1 MTNKTSLDGPDDA
14 DRESD
19 TPIGQ
24 PEGPSRRRFLQMV
37 GLGLAAPAVLRFG
50 AACADDTVKL
60 KPITDG
66 ASSFPQS
73 IASGDP
79 RPDSIVLWARAVDAT
94 ATGDL
99 TLTLLVSETEDMADP
114 FVSQTLTASAANDYV
129 VKIRLS
135 GLDAATRYY
144 YRFVYESPDL
154 RLGSRI
160 GRTKTAPAA
169 DADVPV
175 KFALVSCQDFIGRY
189 YHSYAKM
196 LTMVD
201 ELDVVV
207 HIGDY
212 IYETTGDPTFQSSPS
227 GARGVYFTDTA
238 GAIAFKDD
246 TGKVTHYA
254 AQSLS
259 NYRELYKTYR
269 TDPHL
274 QAIHEKVPFVFVWD
288 DHEFSDD
295 CWGDTATYFDG
306 RVDENGQTT
315 RRANAER
322 ANFEFLPSGNGLNA
336 AGNALDIGTK
346 VPVSDP
352 STVIYRD
359 FRFGKHCHLV
369 MTDTRTYRPDHAVPE
384 DVHYARMAIDE
395 AGLVAAGIDPEALA
409 EGGANLYPTVVDI
422 DATAYAAYKPL
433 LLAAVT
439 KQYQAELPGETEAQ
453 ALARATAQV
462 KGHWS
467 AVAINTLLAAD
478 ITAARVTALDVSATS
493 ALARGATYDHLR
505 FSSGTLFA
513 SDGLHARYLVEK
525 KHYEAMAKARYAAN
539 PASQDVFGATQ
550 EAWLRTTLQSSTATW
565 KVLATSISLT
575 SMILDVSEAG
585 FPAVL
590 ANDPDRD
597 LVIEGLGIFR
607 NLLKSPF
614 LFSVDQWD
622 GFPQKRDE
630 MLDLLRGIPNSIIV
644 SGDIHSFYATEH
656 AKGTGAHN
664 VVEFTGGGI
673 ASESFK
679 GFARGKVDSVAA
691 GISALPTVAAVI
703 KHLEDFLMSAYPE
716 LKFANDDTAGF
727 VTVALDGNECNTTMY
742 LAPIE
747 HVKVDTAGDA
757 TAAIAPYEAVAF
769 KVKNGV
775 LTKV

>member
-1 MTNKTSLDGPDDA
+1 MTNKD
-14 DRESD
+14 
-19 TPIGQ
+19 
-24 PEGPSRRRFLQMV
+24 PSRRRFLQLV

-60 KPITDG
+60 RPITDG
-66 ASSFPQS
+66 ASYFPQS

-79 RPDSIVLWARAVDAT
+79 RPDSIVLWARAVDAA

-99 TLTLLVSETEDMADP
+99 KLTLLVSETEDMADP
-114 FVSQTLTASAANDYV
+114 SVTQTLTANAANDYV

-160 GRTKTAPAA
+160 GRTKTAPTA

-175 KFALVSCQDFIGRY
+175 KFALVCCQDFIGRY

-207 HIGDY
+207 HLGDY
-212 IYETTGDPTFQSSPS
+212 VYETTGDPTFQASPS

-238 GAIAFKDD
+238 GAIAFQDD
-246 TGKVTHYA
+246 SGKVTHYA
-254 AQSLS
+254 AQSLA

-269 TDPHL
+269 SDPDL
-274 QAIHEKVPFVFVWD
+274 QAVHEKVPFVFVWD

-295 CWGDTATYFDG
+295 CWADNATYFDG

-315 RRANAER
+315 RRGNAER
-322 ANFEFLPSGNGLNA
+322 ANFEFLPSGHGLNT

-346 VPVSDP
+346 VPVTDSG
-352 STVIYRD
+352 TFIYRD

-369 MTDTRTYRPDHAVPE
+369 MSDTRTYRPDHLLPE
-384 DVHYARMAIDE
+384 DVHYARVSIDA
-395 AGLVAAGIDPEALA
+395 AGLVAAGIDPEALGD
-409 EGGANLYPTVVDI
+409 GGVNLYPTVVDI
-422 DATAYAAYKPL
+422 DDAAYAAYKPL
-433 LLAAVT
+433 LLAAVV
-439 KQYQAELPGETEAQ
+439 KQYQAELPTETEAQ
-453 ALARATAQV
+453 ATARATAQV

-467 AVAINTLLAAD
+467 AVAINALLKDD
-478 ITAARVTALDVSATS
+478 ITAARVTALDVSTTS
-493 ALARGATYDHLR
+493 VLTRGATYDHLR
-505 FSSGTLFA
+505 FSAETLFA
-513 SDGLHARYLVEK
+513 ADGLHARYLVEK
-525 KHYEAMAKARYAAN
+525 KHYEAMAKARYAAD

-550 EAWLRTTLQSSTATW
+550 ETWLRTTLQGSTATW
-565 KVLATSISLT
+565 KMLASSISMT
-575 SMILDVSEAG
+575 SMILDVSAAG

-590 ANDPDRD
+590 ANHPDRD
-597 LVIEGLGIFR
+597 LVIEGLGLFR
-607 NLLKSPF
+607 NLLRSPF

-622 GFPQKRDE
+622 GFPQKRDAL
-630 MLDLLRGIPNSIIV
+630 LDLLRGIPNSLIL

-656 AKGTGAHN
+656 VKGTGAN
-664 VVEFTGGGI
+664 GVVEFTGGGI
-673 ASESFK
+673 SSESFK
-679 GFARGKVDSVAA
+679 GFVRAKVDSVAA
-691 GISALPTVAAVI
+691 GISQLPSVVAVV
-703 KHLEDFLMSAYPE
+703 KHLEDFLKSTYPE
-716 LKFANDDTAGF
+716 LEFANNDAAGF
-727 VTVALDGNECNTTMY
+727 ITFALDANACNATMY

-747 HVKVDTAGDA
+747 HVTVDTAGDSA
-757 TAAIAPYEAVAF
+757 AAIAPYEAVSF
-769 KVKNGV
+769 KVENGT